1 MANLE
6 TELQDL
12 LSAFEERWSRRTPT
26 ALKELWDP
34 NEAEPFYIAEEITDP
49 MYGWETIEPYWQIAE
64 DILLKFSIR
73 TWNLK
78 CKLLS
83 EDLAALNYMMHWNGL
98 IKGMEDSPLGLDVRV
113 SAIVRRTD
121 KGWRFCHY
129 IESPLGAFPYLKAV
143 YQANVDPGFMEN

>member
-1 MANLE
+1 
-6 TELQDL
+6 
-12 LSAFEERWSRRTPT
+12 
-26 ALKELWDP
+26 
-34 NEAEPFYIAEEITDP
+34 

-129 IESPLGAFPYLKAV
+129 VESPLGAFPYLKAV